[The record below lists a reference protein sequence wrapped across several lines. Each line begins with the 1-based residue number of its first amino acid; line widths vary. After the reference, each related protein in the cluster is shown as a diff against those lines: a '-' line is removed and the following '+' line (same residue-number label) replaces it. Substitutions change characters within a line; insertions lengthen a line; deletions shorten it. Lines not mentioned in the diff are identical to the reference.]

1 MFNKR
6 KLGQQK
12 RRAKENI
19 AEGTVGCLGS
29 LFGLV
34 FKIFFYPFT
43 VIYYGFIKKDVNKN
57 WRLFHK
63 ICALIIWLFITYS
76 VIENIINNPKA
87 IEDDKI
93 EVKIVSKSE

>member
-12 RRAKENI
+12 RRAKENL
-19 AEGTVGCLGS
+19 AEGALGCLGY
-29 LFGLV
+29 LFGLA

-43 VIYYGFIKKDVNKN
+43 VIYYGFIKKDINKN

-63 ICALIIWLFITYS
+63 IFALVIWLFITYS
-76 VIENIINNPKA
+76 VLENIINNPKA

-93 EVKIVSKSE
+93 EVKTVSKSE